1 MLDQAERL
9 RQMALMKNKEND
21 RENSTMEK
29 TRIITI
35 TSGKG
40 GVGKSNIVV
49 NLSIALQK
57 MGKKVLILDADIG
70 MGNDDILMG
79 FLPKYTVFDTIFDD
93 VEIEDILIEGPYG
106 VKLLPGGT
114 GISKIEELTNY
125 QREELL
131 NKISSLN
138 GFDYILMDTGAGI
151 NRTVLGFVAVCDEL
165 IVITT
170 PEPTALTDAY
180 SLMKAIA
187 KFQLKPKGNI
197 IVNRVIKEREGEITF
212 GKFDNAVKKFLNI
225 DVEYLGKV
233 SEDRALI
240 QSVREQ
246 KPFIV
251 NYPDSEVSRD
261 IKNIACKLTG
271 EVNKPNSIGIQ
282 GLFKKIFNIF
292 S

>member
-9 RQMALMKNKEND
+9 RQMALSKN
-21 RENSTMEK
+21 REKDIPKEK

-79 FLPKYTVFDTIFDD
+79 FLPKYTVFDTIFNDM
-93 VEIEDILIEGPYG
+93 EIEDILIEGSYG

-114 GISKIEELTNY
+114 GISKVEELTNY
-125 QREELL
+125 QREKLL
-131 NKISSLN
+131 TKISSLN

-151 NRTVLGFVAVCDEL
+151 NRTVLGFVAVCEEL

-187 KFQLKPKGNI
+187 KFQLKPKGKI
-197 IVNRVIKEREGEITF
+197 IVNRVIKEKEGEITF
-212 GKFDNAVKKFLNI
+212 KKFDNAVKKFLDIN
-225 DVEYLGKV
+225 VEYLGKV

-246 KPFIV
+246 KPFII
-251 NYPDSEVSRD
+251 NYPDSEVSKD
-261 IKNIACKLTG
+261 IKNIAYRLTG
-271 EVNKPNSIGIQ
+271 EANKSNSMGIQ

>member
-9 RQMALMKNKEND
+9 RQMTLMKNKEND

>member
-9 RQMALMKNKEND
+9 RQMALRKNNEKDENKFLK
-21 RENSTMEK
+21 EK

-49 NLSIALQK
+49 NLSIALQS

-79 FLPKYTVFDTIFDD
+79 FLPKYTVFDIIFNNM
-93 VEIEDILIEGPYG
+93 EIEDILIEGPNG

-114 GISKIEELTNY
+114 GLSKVDELTNY
-125 QREELL
+125 QREKFLS
-131 NKISSLN
+131 KISSLK

-151 NRTVLGFVAVCDEL
+151 NRTVLGFVAACNEL

-180 SLMKAIA
+180 SLMKAID
-187 KFQLKPKGNI
+187 KFKLKSKGRI
-197 IVNRVIKEREGEITF
+197 IVNRVIREKEGEITF
-212 GKFDNAVKKFLNI
+212 NKFYNAVKKFLNI
-225 DVEYLGKV
+225 EVEYLGKV
-233 SEDRALI
+233 SEDMSLI
-240 QSVREQ
+240 RSVREQ
-246 KPFIV
+246 KPFII
-251 NYPDSEVSRD
+251 NYPESEVSKD
-261 IKNIACKLTG
+261 IKNIAYKLTG
-271 EVNKPNSIGIQ
+271 DENKPSSMSIQ
-282 GLFKKIFNIF
+282 GLFKKIFSIF